1 MPGRF
6 AHRPGRPAHGP
17 IAPACPMIVS
27 PHADGVLC
35 VTQPDHAHLAAAMMA
50 AWQADGFPERA
61 SRPATLL
68 AIAHHDDGWREED
81 EAPTLDPATGAPR
94 HFRALPP
101 GEYERLW
108 VGSVA
113 RIAGRSSYAAA
124 LVAQHFATIAR
135 AAGSAGDG
143 LARRLEDLR
152 DHWFT
157 APPAGADD
165 PAPGDRLFFLRD
177 FALLALAD
185 LLSLMACGG
194 EPAAAERE
202 GYEVRLEGPGR
213 LSVAP
218 DPFGGRVVH
227 LSVPGRRLGVTG
239 VQSDEALRVA
249 WRGVAPAPWPVT
261 LVGRAVPDP
270 S

>member
-1 MPGRF
+1 
-6 AHRPGRPAHGP
+6 
-17 IAPACPMIVS
+17 MIVS